1 MTLLF
6 LCVAGVAGILLR
18 YGIGI
23 TLGGPNPWII
33 FGINVVGSFAIGL
46 LFGWQDR
53 LSPELRVALFTG
65 FLGGFTTFS
74 AYSLDTF
81 SLIQKGETG
90 TALLYFVLTP
100 IFSLAA
106 TFLGAKLVS

>member
-1 MTLLF
+1 MTILL
-6 LCVAGVAGILLR
+6 LCLAGSAGVLLR
-18 YGIGI
+18 YGISVG
-23 TLGGPNPWII
+23 LGGPNPWII

-53 LSPELRVALFTG
+53 FSPEVRVALITG

-81 SLIQKGETG
+81 ALIQKGQTG
-90 TALLYFVLTP
+90 TAVLYFVVTP